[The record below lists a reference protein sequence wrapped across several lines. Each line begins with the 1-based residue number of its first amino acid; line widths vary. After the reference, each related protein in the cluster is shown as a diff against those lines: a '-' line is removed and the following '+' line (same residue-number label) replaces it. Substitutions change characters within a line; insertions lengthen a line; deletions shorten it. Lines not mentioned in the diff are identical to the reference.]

1 MAGTGLRA
9 CQNWICKSES
19 VSEVS
24 GNGDVALKAD
34 QEKWNHRYEREHHI
48 DSPDEFLVS
57 HASMLGTGLALDI
70 ACGLGA
76 NSIFLAE
83 RGYSVHAVDISYN
96 ALLKLHRE
104 AVFRNLPIQPV
115 VADLDYF
122 SLPPLNYSLII
133 VFYFFSRDLMP
144 RIVAALKKGGL
155 LFYATYN
162 TRHLSVRPEFNKDYL
177 IQPDELVQYF
187 SGFDILVHEPDA
199 GEKRNISRVL
209 ARKESH

>member
-1 MAGTGLRA
+1 MALIIKANR
-9 CQNWICKSES
+9 CQTPLET
-19 VSEVS
+19 VMF
-24 GNGDVALKAD
+24 ALKSD
-34 QEKWNHRYEREHHI
+34 QEKWNRRYEREHHI
-48 DSPDEFLVS
+48 NAPDEFLVT
-57 HASMLGTGLALDI
+57 HASILRTGLALDL
-70 ACGLGA
+70 ACGLGG

-83 RGYSVHAVDISYN
+83 CSYTVHAVDISHQ

-104 AVFRNLPIQPV
+104 AVLRNLAIQPI

-122 SLPPLNYSLII
+122 SLPLQNYDLII

-144 RIVAALKKGGL
+144 SIVAALKDNGL

-162 TRHLSVRPEFNKDYL
+162 TRHVSVRPGFNKDYL

-199 GEKRNISRVL
+199 GENRNISRVL
-209 ARKESH
+209 ARKESR